1 MDGPTSWSSSTGF
14 LKGVEKGMA
23 RIDRSALVAGL
34 LWLVA
39 FHCFAAEP
47 ETDFK
52 GFLSDEIPS
61 AREWEERYRAIPRPE
76 NLREYMR
83 FITEEPHIAGLP
95 GSKRVADYVLAKFQS
110 FGLNAWIEETQ
121 ALMPLPTERHLELLA
136 PESYVAKL
144 EEPALAEDKD
154 SADPGQLPTYNAYAG
169 EGDVEAQVVYVN
181 YGTPEDYEE
190 LDKMG
195 IDVRG
200 KIAIARYGRSWRG
213 IKAKLAQSRG
223 AVGCLIYS
231 DPRDDGYFEG
241 VTYPQGP
248 FRPEHGVQRGSIMD
262 MPVHP
267 GDPLSPG
274 FGAKTAETR
283 LAIEEARTLIKIP
296 VLPISYGDALPF
308 LRNLRGKVAPE
319 EWRGALPITY
329 HIGPGPSKARLKLSL
344 EWKTRPLYNVIARID
359 GTLFPDEWIVHGNH
373 HDAWNNGAED
383 PTSGN
388 VALME
393 TARSFAEILKQG
405 WKPKR
410 TLVFASWDGEEWGL
424 LGSTE
429 WAETHKA
436 ELMTKGVVYINSD
449 STGKGWLNMAGSHT
463 LQELVNDVARSV
475 QDPVRGVSLWE
486 AARARALERAN
497 DEERAEIEKSEDLR
511 IAALGS
517 GSDYTAFLDHLTMA
531 SLNLGFGGE
540 SDGGIYHSNY
550 DSFDW
555 YTRFSD
561 GEFVYGRAL
570 SQVIGTTMMRL
581 ANATILPF
589 NFVDL
594 ADTMDRY
601 VVEIEKTREKAKD
614 APEIDL
620 APVKA
625 AIGNL
630 RDAGQAYEAALSS
643 LKTVS
648 TQALEAQPELRRLN
662 QLLYSSER
670 RLAHDEGL
678 PKREWFRHQIYA
690 PGLYTGYGV
699 KTIPGIREGIEEE
712 AWEEA
717 KYYVKVVSDVLD
729 GLVAQVGEARALVD
743 SLARR

>member
-1 MDGPTSWSSSTGF
+1 
-14 LKGVEKGMA
+14 MA
-23 RIDRSALVAGL
+23 LLHRSAQLIAL
-34 LWLVA
+34 LALIA
-39 FHCFAAEP
+39 SHGYAE
-47 ETDFK
+47 ESDADLK
-52 GFLSDEIPS
+52 GFLSDEITA
-61 AREWEERYRAIPRPE
+61 AREWEERFRAIPKAE

-83 FITEEPHIAGLP
+83 VITEEPHIAGLP
-95 GSKRVADYVLAKFQS
+95 GSKRVAEYVLSKFQS

-121 ALMPLPTERHLELLA
+121 ALMPLPTERHLELVA

-144 EEPALAEDKD
+144 EEPAIAEDKD

-190 LDKMG
+190 LDEMG

-200 KIAIARYGRSWRG
+200 KIVIARYGRSWRG

-241 VTYPQGP
+241 VTYPEGP

-274 FGAKTAETR
+274 FGAKTDQPR
-283 LAIEEARTLIKIP
+283 LTMENAKTVMKIP

-308 LRNLRGKVAPE
+308 LKNLRGKVAPE

-329 HIGPGPSKARLKLSL
+329 HIGPGPAKARLKLAL
-344 EWKTRPLYNVIARID
+344 EWKTRPLYNVIAKID

-393 TARSFAEILKQG
+393 TARGFAELVKQG

-410 TLVFASWDGEEWGL
+410 TIVFASWDGEEWGL

-436 ELMTKGVVYINSD
+436 ELMDKGVVYINSD
-449 STGKGWLNMAGSHT
+449 STGKGWLGMQGSHT
-463 LQELVNDVARSV
+463 LQELVNDVARTV
-475 QDPVRGVSLWE
+475 QDPVRGVSLFE
-486 AARARALERAN
+486 AARARALEQAN

-511 IAALGS
+511 IGALGS

-531 SLNLGFGGE
+531 SLNLGFGGD

-555 YTRFSD
+555 YRRFSD

-601 VVEIEKTREKAKD
+601 VVEIDKTREKVKD

-620 APVKA
+620 APVKT
-625 AIGNL
+625 AIGKL
-630 RDAGQAYEAALSS
+630 REAGEAYEAALGA
-643 LKTVS
+643 LQNVS
-648 TQALEAQPELRRLN
+648 TQALEAQPELRNLN
-662 QLLYSSER
+662 RLLYSSER

-717 KYYVKVVSDVLD
+717 KYYVKVVSDVL
-729 GLVAQVGEARALVD
+729 GSLVAQVDEARAL
-743 SLARR
+743 LGTLQN

>member
-1 MDGPTSWSSSTGF
+1 
-14 LKGVEKGMA
+14 MA
-23 RIDRSALVAGL
+23 FPHQSALAAFCLGL
-34 LWLVA
+34 FASFGYA
-39 FHCFAAEP
+39 FES
-47 ETDFK
+47 ESDLK
-52 GFLSDEIPS
+52 GFLSDEIAS
-61 AREWEERYRAIPRPE
+61 AREWEERFRAIPKPE

-83 FITEEPHIAGLP
+83 YITEEPHIAGLP

-121 ALMPLPTERHLELLA
+121 ALMPLPTERHLELIA
-136 PESYVAKL
+136 PESYVARL
-144 EEPALAEDKD
+144 EEPAIAEDKD

-169 EGDVEAQVVYVN
+169 DGDVEAQVIYVN
-181 YGTPEDYEE
+181 YGTPEDYEK
-190 LDKMG
+190 LDEMG
-195 IDVRG
+195 VDVRG
-200 KIAIARYGRSWRG
+200 KIVIARYGRSWRG

-274 FGAKTAETR
+274 FGAKTDQRR
-283 LAIEEARTLIKIP
+283 LLIEEAKTVMKIP

-308 LRNLRGKVAPE
+308 LRNLRGRVAPE
-319 EWRGALPITY
+319 DWRGALPITY
-329 HIGPGPSKARLKLSL
+329 HIGPGPSMARLKLAV
-344 EWKTRPLYNVIARID
+344 EWKSRPLYNVIAKID

-393 TARSFAEILKQG
+393 TARGFAELVKQG

-410 TLVFASWDGEEWGL
+410 TIVFASWDGEEWGL

-429 WAETHKA
+429 WAETHKT
-436 ELMTKGVVYINSD
+436 ELMEKGVVYINSD
-449 STGKGWLNMAGSHT
+449 SSGKGWLGMQGSHT
-463 LQELVNDVARSV
+463 LQELLNDVARTI
-475 QDPVRGVSLWE
+475 QDPVRGVSLFD
-486 AARARALERAN
+486 AARAHALEEAN

-511 IAALGS
+511 IGALGS

-561 GEFVYGRAL
+561 GEFLYGRAL

-601 VVEIEKTREKAKD
+601 VVEIEKEREKAKD

-625 AIGNL
+625 AIEKL
-630 RDAGQAYEAALSS
+630 REAGKAYEAALGS
-643 LKTVS
+643 LPSVS
-648 TQALEAQPELRRLN
+648 TQALEAQPELRNLN
-662 QLLYSSER
+662 RLLYSSER

-690 PGLYTGYGV
+690 PGLNTGYGV

-717 KYYVKVVSDVLD
+717 KYYVKVVADVV
-729 GLVAQVGEARALVD
+729 GSLVAQVDEARAL
-743 SLARR
+743 LGALR

>member
-1 MDGPTSWSSSTGF
+1 
-14 LKGVEKGMA
+14 MA
-23 RIDRSALVAGL
+23 LLHRSAQLIAL
-34 LWLVA
+34 LALIA
-39 FHCFAAEP
+39 SHGYAE
-47 ETDFK
+47 ESDADLK
-52 GFLSDEIPS
+52 GFLSDEITA
-61 AREWEERYRAIPRPE
+61 AREWEERFRAIPKAE

-83 FITEEPHIAGLP
+83 VITEEPHIAGLP
-95 GSKRVADYVLAKFQS
+95 GSKRVAEYVLSKFQS

-121 ALMPLPTERHLELLA
+121 ALMPLPTERHLELVA

-144 EEPALAEDKD
+144 EEPAIAEDKD

-190 LDKMG
+190 LDEMG

-200 KIAIARYGRSWRG
+200 KIVIARYGRSWRG

-241 VTYPQGP
+241 VTYPEGP

-274 FGAKTAETR
+274 FGAKTDQPR
-283 LAIEEARTLIKIP
+283 LTMEDAKTVMKIP

-308 LRNLRGKVAPE
+308 LKNLRGKVAPE

-329 HIGPGPSKARLKLSL
+329 HIGPGPAKARLKLAL
-344 EWKTRPLYNVIARID
+344 EWKTRPLYNVIAKID

-393 TARSFAEILKQG
+393 TARGFAELVKQG

-410 TLVFASWDGEEWGL
+410 TIVFASWDGEEWGL

-436 ELMTKGVVYINSD
+436 ELMDKGVVYINSD
-449 STGKGWLNMAGSHT
+449 STGKGWLGMQGSHT
-463 LQELVNDVARSV
+463 LQELVNDVARTV
-475 QDPVRGVSLWE
+475 QDPVRGVSLFE
-486 AARARALERAN
+486 AARARALEQAN

-511 IAALGS
+511 IGALGS

-531 SLNLGFGGE
+531 SLNLGFGGD

-555 YTRFSD
+555 YRRFSD

-601 VVEIEKTREKAKD
+601 VVEIDKTRENVKD

-620 APVKA
+620 APVKT
-625 AIGNL
+625 AIGKL
-630 RDAGQAYEAALSS
+630 REAGEAYEAALGA
-643 LKTVS
+643 LQNVS
-648 TQALEAQPELRRLN
+648 TQALEAQPELRNLN
-662 QLLYSSER
+662 RLLYSSER

-717 KYYVKVVSDVLD
+717 KYYVKVVSDVL
-729 GLVAQVGEARALVD
+729 GSLVAQVDEARAL
-743 SLARR
+743 LGTLQN

>member
-1 MDGPTSWSSSTGF
+1 
-14 LKGVEKGMA
+14 MA
-23 RIDRSALVAGL
+23 FPYQCALAAICLGLSASPGY
-34 LWLVA
+34 A
-39 FHCFAAEP
+39 FES
-47 ETDFK
+47 ESDLK
-52 GFLSDEIPS
+52 GFLSDEIAS
-61 AREWEERYRAIPRPE
+61 AREWEERFRAIPKAE

-83 FITEEPHIAGLP
+83 YITEEPHIAGLP
-95 GSKRVADYVLAKFQS
+95 GSKRVADYILAKFQS
-110 FGLNAWIEETQ
+110 FGLNAWIEETE
-121 ALMPLPTERHLELLA
+121 ALMPLPTERHLELVA
-136 PESYVAKL
+136 PESYVARL
-144 EEPALAEDKD
+144 HEPAIPEDKD

-169 EGDVEAQVVYVN
+169 DGDVEAQVVYVN
-181 YGTPEDYEE
+181 YGMPEDYEE
-190 LDKMG
+190 LDEMG
-195 IDVRG
+195 VDVRG
-200 KIAIARYGRSWRG
+200 KIVIARYGRSWRG

-241 VTYPQGP
+241 VTYPEGP

-274 FGAKTAETR
+274 FGAKTDQRR
-283 LAIEEARTLIKIP
+283 LAIEEAKTVMKIP

-308 LRNLRGKVAPE
+308 LKNLRGRVAPE

-329 HIGPGPSKARLKLSL
+329 HIGPGPSLARLKLAV
-344 EWKTRPLYNVIARID
+344 EWKSRPLYNVIARID
-359 GTLFPDEWIVHGNH
+359 GTLFPDEWIIHGNH

-393 TARSFAEILKQG
+393 TARGFAELVKQG

-410 TLVFASWDGEEWGL
+410 TIVFASWDGEEWGL

-436 ELMTKGVVYINSD
+436 ELMDKGVVYINSD
-449 STGKGWLNMAGSHT
+449 STGKGWLGMQGSHT
-463 LQELVNDVARSV
+463 LQELLNDVARTV
-475 QDPVRGVSLWE
+475 RDPVKGVSLWE
-486 AARARALERAN
+486 AARAHALEEAK
-497 DEERAEIEKSEDLR
+497 DDEEERAEIEKSEDLR
-511 IAALGS
+511 IGALGS

-561 GEFVYGRAL
+561 GEFLYGRAL

-601 VVEIEKTREKAKD
+601 VVEIEKEREKAKD

-625 AIGNL
+625 AIEKL
-630 RDAGQAYEAALSS
+630 REAGKAYEAALGSLGNVSS
-643 LKTVS
+643 
-648 TQALEAQPELRRLN
+648 QALEAQPEVRNLN
-662 QLLYSSER
+662 RLLYSSER

-699 KTIPGIREGIEEE
+699 KTIPGIREGIEEK

-717 KYYVKVVSDVLD
+717 KYYVKVVADVVSS
-729 GLVAQVGEARALVD
+729 LVTQVDEARAL
-743 SLARR
+743 LGALRN